1 MISKVQ
7 PSPIPLADAVEAV
20 VTTALRRAER
30 ELRKA
35 DVGGPGAL
43 CSHSGRTTV
52 AGVDVRVDVTVR
64 GPECTTDVPALNPPA
79 VWVSPSPTSDHETCA
94 ALRFEPASDA
104 LVG

>member
-1 MISKVQ
+1 VDSNVQ
-7 PSPIPLADAVEAV
+7 PIPLSDAIEAV
-20 VTTALRRAER
+20 VSTALRRAER

-35 DVGGPGAL
+35 DVGRPDAV
-43 CSHSGRTTV
+43 CSHSRRTTV